1 MRPSERDAAYL
12 LDMVGAGRSVV
23 RFVEG
28 RTLEQYLGDELLRAG
43 IERKIEIIGEAA
55 RGVSRAFQDS
65 HPQVPWQK
73 IVAQRH
79 VLAHEYGAIRH
90 ADLWRVATVHVPAMI
105 ESIEGLLP
113 PTPTA

>member
-12 LDMVGAGRSVV
+12 LDMVVAGRSVV

-28 RTLEQYLGDELLRAG
+28 RGLEQYLSDELLRAG
-43 IERKIEIIGEAA
+43 VERKVEIIGEAA
-55 RGVSRAFQDS
+55 RNVSMEFQDA
-65 HPQVPWQK
+65 HPEVPWQK

-105 ESIEGLLP
+105 ELIEKLLP
-113 PTPTA
+113 PAPSE